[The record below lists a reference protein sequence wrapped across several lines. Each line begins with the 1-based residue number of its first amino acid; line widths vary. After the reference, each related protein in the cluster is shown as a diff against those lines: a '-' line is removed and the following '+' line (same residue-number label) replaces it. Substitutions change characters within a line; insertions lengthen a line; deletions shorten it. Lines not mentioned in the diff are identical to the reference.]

1 MDKKKSLRVEDRKTG
16 IEEVLADLEREKT
29 PSEQTCAWW
38 LDISKKNWSSF
49 FRQIFSWTKE
59 YSICGIF
66 GWLRDKQGIESKC
79 DPISCWVAQ
88 SMTDLRNLTK
98 NFNLRRTNQP
108 ISSNIQYH
116 PISSWVAQSMKELRI
131 LESYKNPNQ
140 STIQYLIS
148 NNYFQEKNILN
159 WSKISI
165 FFRVN
170 NCLDV

>member
-1 MDKKKSLRVEDRKTG
+1 MVVGHFQKKLEFFFSANFLLDKL
-16 IEEVLADLEREKT
+16 
-29 PSEQTCAWW
+29 
-38 LDISKKNWSSF
+38 
-49 FRQIFSWTKE
+49 KE

>member
-29 PSEQTCAWW
+29 PTEQTCAWW

-108 ISSNIQYH
+108 ISSNIQYPISSNIKLCCAIYERPEDTLILQKSNLIHCIHH
-116 PISSWVAQSMKELRI
+116 PIS
-131 LESYKNPNQ
+131 N
-140 STIQYLIS
+140 IQ
-148 NNYFQEKNILN
+148 
-159 WSKISI
+159 
-165 FFRVN
+165 
-170 NCLDV
+170 